1 MSNSKVKKYYKSLV
15 EEGENQYESYM
26 NTYASYYGVTLSAL
40 LEAQGM
46 SEDDFEK
53 AKAEQG
59 IYYAESAMIVRAIAQ
74 DAGLSTEDE
83 TYQSI
88 LNELA
93 QQYGMTADLFVSN
106 YGESYVT
113 TSIMSE
119 YVMQYMVA
127 NSNVTTKVITQ
138 EETSAE

>member
-1 MSNSKVKKYYKSLV
+1 
-15 EEGENQYESYM
+15 
-26 NTYASYYGVTLSAL
+26 
-40 LEAQGM
+40 
-46 SEDDFEK
+46 
-53 AKAEQG
+53 
-59 IYYAESAMIVRAIAQ
+59 MIVRAIAQ